1 VKSTSGSYYET
12 LDHVRAFAVFSVF
25 TWHFI
30 HVNYGQINGPA
41 FFPLSQ
47 LYEGHTGV
55 AIFMALTGY
64 LFAKLLD
71 NREVLWLPF
80 IWNRV
85 LRLGPLLSVVIVV
98 FALVR
103 VFEGRP
109 LDYYFKSILEGF
121 IFPTWPNGGWSI
133 TVELHF
139 YFLLPLIWFLKSVI
153 RQTLWLILLA
163 MLMLSGCLYIER
175 GDVQFVSY
183 FTIMG
188 RIDQF
193 VLGILAFQNRAFFAG
208 RHLFA
213 VGVALAFAGF
223 WWVFDSLG
231 GFYRMPGN
239 QPPTPLWIVI
249 PTIEGAVYGSLIA
262 WYDNSF
268 ALKSTRFSQF
278 VASIGTCSYSM
289 YLWHYFV
296 VFRAARLID
305 RSVIGLT
312 DPMVTIPMAALC
324 FLLLQPFCYLSYT
337 FIESPLLALRVKYLR
352 PRM

>member
-1 VKSTSGSYYET
+1 MKSTSGSYYET

-30 HVNYGQINGPA
+30 HVNDGQLKGPA
-41 FFPLSQ
+41 SFPLSQ

-55 AIFMALTGY
+55 AIFMTLSGY

-98 FALVR
+98 FASLR
-103 VFEGRP
+103 VIQGRP
-109 LDYYFKSILEGF
+109 LDHYLRSILEGF

-133 TVELHF
+133 TVEMHF
-139 YFLLPLIWFLKSVI
+139 YFLLPLIWFLRSVI
-153 RQTLWLILLA
+153 RDVLWMILLT
-163 MLMLSGCLYIER
+163 MVVFRGWLFVEF
-175 GDVQFVSY
+175 GDVQFESY
-183 FTIMG
+183 FTIIG

-193 VLGILAFQNRAFFAG
+193 VLGILAFQNRIFFSG
-208 RHLFA
+208 RHLLA
-213 VGVALAFAGF
+213 VGVALAFVGF
-223 WWVFDSLG
+223 WGVFDSLG

-239 QPPTPLWIVI
+239 LPPTPLWVVI

-268 ALKSTRFSQF
+268 APKSTRFSQF
-278 VASIGTCSYSM
+278 IASIGTYSYSM

-296 VFRAARLID
+296 VFRAARWID
-305 RSVIGLT
+305 QSVIGLSG
-312 DPMVTIPMAALC
+312 PLVTIPMAVLC

-337 FIESPLLALRVKYLR
+337 FIESPLLALRMNYLR
-352 PRM
+352 PRT